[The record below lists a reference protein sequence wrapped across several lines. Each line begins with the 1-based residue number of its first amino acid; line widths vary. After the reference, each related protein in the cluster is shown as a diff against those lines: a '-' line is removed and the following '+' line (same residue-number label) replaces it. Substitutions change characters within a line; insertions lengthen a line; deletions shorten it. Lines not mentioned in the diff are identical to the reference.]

1 MARIT
6 ASVMLLVALGGM
18 VAGARFVLFPRM
30 EELQA
35 KEIEDELR
43 LGARVLQDLEQQEQ
57 RGLMQKLQELAAR
70 PALRDLLAQRPAE
83 EAAREGWLSS
93 LRAEVAALTAALR
106 DFPVQD
112 LFVLDATGT
121 GLARNID
128 MHWTGQPPSDHPAV
142 LEMAQGALKGEPR
155 IGSLVIRERALRV
168 AAVPIG
174 SGQAQ
179 GALLLQALIDDQAA
193 RRLGEKLPLEMDA
206 AVVFGGGVAAGTSLA
221 EDKVEWFQRALR
233 EGPFSQWLSS
243 RAGPEA
249 VVFSFG
255 PEDRLR
261 AAAIRSAG
269 EPILVA
275 IRDLESL
282 RQPFAEYLL
291 WTAALAG
298 AGWIALSLLLLIFG
312 GRIYR
317 AAAALERDALAVLHG
332 EKPAVAPRGP
342 ALIRSLGEIFNQLRE
357 KPAGAPAP
365 VADAPKEDAQ
375 TPADSGSQD
384 ATEKIQPV
392 PVGGASIGAE
402 DLPAP
407 AEKARDAFADLP
419 DETRSPEE
427 PAARADAGSGG
438 GERPAPLA
446 EPQEMEGEGAP
457 PYEKE
462 TLSSRDGEESGGE
475 RDDDEDED
483 EEKTRE
489 VEAFPAAAAPEP
501 PPPPPGP
508 EPLAAPADDDLK
520 AVYQEFV
527 RAKESLGEHVEK
539 LNYERFRRKLLRE
552 RETLVARHGCRTV
565 NFEVVIRSGQVSLRP
580 RIVR

>member
-1 MARIT
+1 
-6 ASVMLLVALGGM
+6 MLLVALGGM
-18 VAGARFVLFPRM
+18 VAGARFVLFPRI

-43 LGARVLQDLEQQEQ
+43 LGARVLQDLERQEQ

-142 LEMAQGALKGEPR
+142 LEMVQGALKGEPR
-155 IGSLVIRERALRV
+155 IGSLVMRERALRV

-174 SGQAQ
+174 NGQAQ

-233 EGPFSQWLSS
+233 EGPFAQWLSS

-249 VVFSFG
+249 AVFSFG

-269 EPILVA
+269 EPTLVA
-275 IRDLESL
+275 IRDLQSL

-298 AGWIALSLLLLIFG
+298 AAWLALSLLLLIFG

-365 VADAPKEDAQ
+365 AADAPKEDAQ
-375 TPADSGSQD
+375 PPADSGSQD
-384 ATEKIQPV
+384 ATEKVQPV
-392 PVGGASIGAE
+392 PAGEASIGAE

-407 AEKARDAFADLP
+407 AEKTRDAFADLP
-419 DETRSPEE
+419 DETGSPDE
-427 PAARADAGSGG
+427 PASRADAGSGG
-438 GERPAPLA
+438 KERPAPLA
-446 EPQEMEGEGAP
+446 EPAELEGEGEGAP
-457 PYEKE
+457 PSEKE
-462 TLSSRDGEESGGE
+462 ALSSRDGEESKGGGDE
-475 RDDDEDED
+475 DDEDDD

-489 VEAFPAAAAPEP
+489 VQAFSVGGSPEP
-501 PPPPPGP
+501 PPPPEPEP

-552 RETLVARHGCRTV
+552 REALVARHGCRTV